1 VTQTMEVLELLD
13 ALNDE
18 EIRAVMARSNDL
30 LEKRDLERKA
40 KALTEAKA
48 LLKGAG
54 IKNLGIR
61 RKAKREGK

>member
-1 VTQTMEVLELLD
+1 MTQTMEVLEQLEL
-13 ALNDE
+13 LNDE
-18 EIRAVMARSNDL
+18 EIRAVIARSNQL
-30 LEKRDLERKA
+30 LEQRDSERKA
-40 KALTEAKA
+40 KALSEAKA